1 MKRMK
6 FRIISSISD
15 VITNS
20 STQVFFLDIDDKLK
34 NLLETNS
41 VLKNSKDISLCV
53 IHGKEDFIDQIRNF
67 EKIHSENRFYTGM
80 IFRFINNALN
90 GKDDGTFS
98 TYYGEP
104 GWIWE
109 ELKKAGRSYIETA
122 EFIWPVIERNI
133 GKNGIL
139 FFEYEDDCYC
149 PEEAK
154 VLEENGYNSYRDL

>member
-15 VITNS
+15 IITNS

-53 IHGKEDFIDQIRNF
+53 IHGKEDFINQIRDF
-67 EKIHSENRFYTGM
+67 EKMHSEGRFYTGM
-80 IFRFINNALN
+80 IFKFIRNALD
-90 GKDDGTFS
+90 GKDYDAFS

-104 GWIWE
+104 GWMWE
-109 ELKKAGRSYIETA
+109 ELKKAGKSYIEIA

-133 GKNGIL
+133 GKNGAL
-139 FFEYEDDCYC
+139 FFEYEDWYC
-149 PEEAK
+149 RPEEAE
-154 VLEENGYNSYRDL
+154 VLEENGYNSYRDS

>member
-41 VLKNSKDISLCV
+41 VLKNSKDTSLCV

-139 FFEYEDDCYC
+139 FF
-149 PEEAK
+149 
-154 VLEENGYNSYRDL
+154 